1 MNHLKK
7 DSQVKKNILL
17 GVSILLLSIGLFF
30 HFFIRVIPDYSIES
44 GRRYVLINEYHK
56 YKSGY
61 CLKSGLV
68 LNIEHKIKKGIIDY
82 INKRNKA
89 DGIVRQDVC
98 EEVGLKYCG
107 YGEHDISIGTYAS
120 GAMSHNN
127 WMTLVSNITPHEHEV
142 DAYKVY
148 FFNDLNS
155 KSIAPENYLYVNL
168 KNLQAGFNIPIIR
181 YSGLLSYEL
190 FFNDSFKII
199 PNEMKLKINTITLS
213 EHFKWINNSM
223 PKYKANIKN
232 KALNYKDKI
241 KTNTGGVTYAIDE
254 CGNVNFNIK
263 EYIQQKEDYILNK

>member
-1 MNHLKK
+1 ME
-7 DSQVKKNILL
+7 Q
-17 GVSILLLSIGLFF
+17 
-30 HFFIRVIPDYSIES
+30 R
-44 GRRYVLINEYHK
+44 
-56 YKSGY
+56 
-61 CLKSGLV
+61 
-68 LNIEHKIKKGIIDY
+68 
-82 INKRNKA
+82 
-89 DGIVRQDVC
+89 
-98 EEVGLKYCG
+98 
-107 YGEHDISIGTYAS
+107 
-120 GAMSHNN
+120 
-127 WMTLVSNITPHEHEV
+127 
-142 DAYKVY
+142 
-148 FFNDLNS
+148 
-155 KSIAPENYLYVNL
+155 
-168 KNLQAGFNIPIIR
+168 LQAGFNIPIIR